1 MLCMTYL
8 SHFQISLSPSLS
20 SYTRYWWSRKEYL
33 YQTNAYHPWKGIH
46 RERQGGVCWLVYR
59 NIVLAAQILAE
70 AMVTLKIQ
78 YQIEE
83 NRVRES
89 VSDLPLK
96 LGITHFII
104 ALNKWIYDHC
114 LTWILVFPLWRGI
127 QLVWLAT
134 PFARGGKV
142 WCRTVNVFV
151 LLNAIATI
159 SGEEK
164 K

>member
-1 MLCMTYL
+1 MRII
-8 SHFQISLSPSLS
+8 HGKG
-20 SYTRYWWSRKEYL
+20 YTEKDRAEF
-33 YQTNAYHPWKGIH
+33 AG
-46 RERQGGVCWLVYR
+46 LVYR

-104 ALNKWIYDHC
+104 ALNK
-114 LTWILVFPLWRGI
+114 
-127 QLVWLAT
+127 
-134 PFARGGKV
+134 
-142 WCRTVNVFV
+142 
-151 LLNAIATI
+151 
-159 SGEEK
+159 
-164 K
+164 